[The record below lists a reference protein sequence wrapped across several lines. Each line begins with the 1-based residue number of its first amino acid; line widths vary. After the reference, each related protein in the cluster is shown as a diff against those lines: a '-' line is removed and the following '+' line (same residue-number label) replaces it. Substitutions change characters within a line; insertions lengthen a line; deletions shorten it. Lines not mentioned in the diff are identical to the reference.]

1 MGYRRKQPMNEN
13 KRAFVSALETALILY
28 SREKIAKMEY
38 AVTESGTELVKI
50 QLAGGTTIMQDV
62 TGDSC
67 IAIMHDI
74 WRALS

>member
-1 MGYRRKQPMNEN
+1 MNEN

-28 SREKIAKMEY
+28 SREKIAKLEY
-38 AVTESGTELVKI
+38 AVTESGMELVKI
-50 QLAGGTTIMQDV
+50 QLAGGNSIMQDV

-74 WRALS
+74 WRALQ

>member
-1 MGYRRKQPMNEN
+1 MNEN

-38 AVTESGTELVKI
+38 TVTESGMELVKI
-50 QLAGGTTIMQDV
+50 QLAGGNTIMQDV

-67 IAIMHDI
+67 IAIMRDI
-74 WRALS
+74 ARALS

>member
-1 MGYRRKQPMNEN
+1 MNEN

-38 AVTESGTELVKI
+38 AVTENGTELVKI
-50 QLAGGTTIMQDV
+50 QLAGGNTIMQDV

-67 IAIMHDI
+67 IAIMRDI
-74 WRALS
+74 ARALS

>member
-1 MGYRRKQPMNEN
+1 MNEN

-38 AVTESGTELVKI
+38 TVTESGMELVKI
-50 QLAGGTTIMQDV
+50 QLAGGNTIMQDV

>member
-1 MGYRRKQPMNEN
+1 MMNEN

-50 QLAGGTTIMQDV
+50 QFAGGHNKMINV

-67 IAIMHDI
+67 IAVMKDI
-74 WRALS
+74 WEALS

>member
-1 MGYRRKQPMNEN
+1 MNEN
-13 KRAFVSALETALILY
+13 KRAFVSALETALVLY

-38 AVTESGTELVKI
+38 TVTESGMELVKI
-50 QLAGGTTIMQDV
+50 QLAGGNTIMQDV

>member
-1 MGYRRKQPMNEN
+1 MGEN

-38 AVTESGTELVKI
+38 FVTEHGMEVVKI
-50 QLAGGTTIMQDV
+50 HFAGGNTVMQDV

-67 IAIMHDI
+67 IAIMHDL

>member
-1 MGYRRKQPMNEN
+1 MNEN

-38 AVTESGTELVKI
+38 TVTESGMELVKI
-50 QLAGGTTIMQDV
+50 KFADDNTIMQDV

-67 IAIMHDI
+67 IAIMKDI
-74 WRALS
+74 WEALS

>member
-1 MGYRRKQPMNEN
+1 MMDEN

-38 AVTESGTELVKI
+38 DPHNEAWSGLETVEI
-50 QLAGGTTIMQDV
+50 RFAGGHRKVIDV

-74 WRALS
+74 WEALA

>member
-1 MGYRRKQPMNEN
+1 MMDEN

-28 SREKIAKMEY
+28 SREKIAKMDY

-50 QLAGGTTIMQDV
+50 HFAREHRKVIDV

-74 WRALS
+74 WEALA